1 MKYNKNLT
9 FKRKIRIRNRGT
21 KEFCD
26 PLANVV
32 WLEMFG
38 GSLLGAPDVKS
49 RFYGR
54 LGNIRTY
61 YTPRRKPTREYFAY

>member
-9 FKRKIRIRNRGT
+9 FKRKICIRNRGR
-21 KEFCD
+21 KEFCA
-26 PLANVV
+26 PLANVA

-38 GSLLGAPDVKS
+38 GNFGEPDVKCL
-49 RFYGR
+49 FHGR

-61 YTPRRKPTREYFAY
+61 YTPRRKPTREFFAY